1 MSPNK
6 GTKIN
11 QLMSIAPKGA
21 VLLSS
26 WLTKHGYSFDLIKR
40 YKHSGW
46 LEPIGTGALKR
57 AGDGV
62 DVYGA
67 LYALQVQKNF
77 KVHIGGRSAFSMSGK
92 AHYLELDAKKIVL
105 FGDRN
110 AYLPSWF
117 INHDWDLKIAYHTSD
132 FLPPD
137 LGVEEIPVKEF
148 TVKVSNSARALME
161 CLYLAPDKQDLTECY
176 ELMEGMNNL
185 RPNKIQELLESC
197 TSVKVKRLF
206 LYLAEAHDHEWFK
219 YLDLTKIDLG
229 SGKRSIVKDGIL
241 SKKYQITVPKKWSSN
256 D

>member
-1 MSPNK
+1 MSTNK

-11 QLMSIAPKGA
+11 QLLSIAPKGT

-26 WLTKHGYSFDLIKR
+26 WLTRHGYSFELIKR

-46 LEPIGTGALKR
+46 LEPIGTGALMCV
-57 AGDGV
+57 GDKV

-67 LYALQVQKNF
+67 LYALQAQKNL
-77 KVHIGGRSAFSMSGK
+77 KVHVGGRSAFSMLGK
-92 AHYLELDAKKIVL
+92 AHYLELDTKNIVI

-117 INHDWDLKIAYHTSD
+117 IKHDWDLAMEYHASD

-137 LGVEEIPVKEF
+137 LEVIEVLIKEF
-148 TVKVSNSARALME
+148 TVKVSSPARALME
-161 CLYLAPDKQDLTECY
+161 CLYLVPDKQDLTECY
-176 ELMEGMNNL
+176 ELMESMNNL
-185 RPNKIQELLESC
+185 RPNKVQELLERC

-206 LYLAEAHDHEWFK
+206 LYLAELHNHEWFK
-219 YLDLTKIDLG
+219 YLDLSKIALG

-241 SKKYQITVPKKWSSN
+241 SKKYQITVPNKWGSN